1 MFVSEE
7 GLQKYSGVRVL
18 LVEDNLLNQEVARFM
33 LEDFGL
39 VVDVAE
45 NGERCLELLN
55 SANGNYALIFMDMQM
70 PVMDGLSATI
80 EMRKLEALAALPV
93 VAMTANVMP
102 EDKRRCLAAGMNDF
116 ICKPIMP
123 EAISAVLEKW
133 IDNKS

>member
-1 MFVSEE
+1 MSEE